1 MGESAEHSVT
11 IQVTAADKQ
20 ELEDLVDG
28 SPFPEQTLLR
38 LALRIGM
45 TAIRKEP
52 KVLLSFMAKESKKP
66 G

>member
-1 MGESAEHSVT
+1 MGDPAEHSVT
-11 IQVTAADKQ
+11 IQVTAEDKQ

-28 SPFPEQTLLR
+28 SPFPEQVLLR

-52 KVLLSFMAKESKKP
+52 KVLLSFLAKEGKKP

>member
-1 MGESAEHSVT
+1 VGDPAEHSVT
-11 IQVTAADKQ
+11 IQVTAEDKQ
-20 ELEDLVDG
+20 VLEDLVDG
-28 SPFPEQTLLR
+28 SPFPEQVLLR

-52 KVLLSFMAKESKKP
+52 KVLLSFLAKEGKKP

>member
-1 MGESAEHSVT
+1 VSDPAEHSVT
-11 IQVTAADKQ
+11 IQVTAQDKA